1 MVTRA
6 PTEAQIS
13 ASVEAVLRALLPP
26 GWELSVERESRLGA
40 TPIPD
45 LVATLT
51 APNGEQVVFVGEA
64 KREGTGAQLRTA
76 LDQLW
81 AYVDARPGA
90 RPLFIAPWISE
101 QSARPADVCG
111 CELRRR
117 DRQRPPHRRSA
128 WAVRH
133 CRWGAEE
140 PVADRQGTPVARG
153 TGTIRALRALLDFTP
168 PYGVRELAGRSE
180 ASAPTLSR
188 VIELLQHDDLLTRD
202 DRGTVVD
209 LDWAGTIRR
218 WARDYDVLTT
228 NDSATYLQPRG
239 LAALTETLRTTESSY
254 TLTGSLAA
262 NEIAPYTPARLA
274 MIYVENLREAVDAF
288 DLRTADAG
296 GNVVLLQPYDPIVF
310 ARTIERSNLR
320 IVNPTQL
327 AVDLLTGPGQ
337 RAERGRGAPCL
348 DEGQRQCLANL
359 IRSTC
364 WRDERCSTACP
375 RSNRTSARSS

>member
-1 MVTRA
+1 VVTRA

-101 QSARPADVCG
+101 QT
-111 CELRRR
+111 R
-117 DRQRPPHRRSA
+117 DRLTSA
-128 WAVRH
+128 GVSFVDATGNVRLI
-133 CRWGAEE
+133 
-140 PVADRQGTPVARG
+140 ADRPGLYVTAEGAPKNPWPTDKALQSLRG
-153 TGTIRALRALLDFTP
+153 TGTMRALRALLDFTP

-188 VIELLQHDDLLTRD
+188 VIELLQRDDLLTRD

-209 LDWAGTIRR
+209 LDWVGTIRR

-254 TLTGSLAA
+254 ALTGSLAA
-262 NEIAPYTPARLA
+262 NEIAPYAPARLA

-327 AVDLLTGPGQ
+327 AVDLLTGPG
-337 RAERGRGAPCL
+337 RAPS
-348 DEGQRQCLANL
+348 EGEELLAWMKDNVNA
-359 IRSTC
+359 
-364 WRDERCSTACP
+364 WRT
-375 RSNRTSARSS
+375 